1 MKNKLINHICK
12 IMSKRH
18 SILPRIAIYIYI
30 YIYIYIV
37 IKRGDSTQAHLY
49 KYRTMYIVQVYITV
63 ISYTK
68 NSLFFLIMTSLS

>member
-1 MKNKLINHICK
+1 MQSYVETSQYFTEN
-12 IMSKRH
+12 S
-18 SILPRIAIYIYI
+18 

>member
-1 MKNKLINHICK
+1 MQNYVETSQYFTEN
-12 IMSKRH
+12 S
-18 SILPRIAIYIYI
+18 YIYI

>member
-1 MKNKLINHICK
+1 MQNYVETSQYFTEN
-12 IMSKRH
+12 S
-18 SILPRIAIYIYI
+18 

>member
-18 SILPRIAIYIYI
+18 SILPRIAI